1 MIVPCGRPGLKFPH
15 ASFILLSILMAAG
28 AALGQPEQ
36 QPGKISGT
44 VIGLNGKRLS
54 NASVILSSPDSDA
67 TLTRALTDADGRYTF
82 VNLKYGTYALAATM
96 MGYKQAEPKRI
107 NVVSASE
114 IVDFTLTPLAEAG
127 AADISRPGNIETA
140 ERKPPVFSPA
150 GIQGTIAPSGYST
163 GLSQEETSQ
172 VMDRVGDLDL
182 EVLSAFAPPQSP
194 TDCGDEPRLLAAVH
208 ANPEGFAP
216 NHALGIFYFG
226 QGDFIQ
232 SIDYLKRAHA
242 AMPADTDNSR
252 ALALALMGAG
262 QSSDAASFLERI
274 TRETSEEPILLRL
287 LAIAYEASG
296 NSQKAVAEYR
306 RAASQDLGAENLFDC
321 GIGLIGLGAADE
333 AATLFTSATNA
344 HPDSAKLW
352 MGLGIAQD
360 LQKHQTEAIRSLL
373 RAINVDP
380 ENLSPYSFLAGLS
393 GVSPETDTQI
403 RNALAGLVV
412 ARPESA
418 MAHYDYA
425 IALWKQRV
433 ISPGAATAAEIESQ
447 LRLALTKDPKMTRA
461 HFLLGLLYADS
472 GNYENAATELRQTV
486 QADPGNAQ
494 AHYRLAQ
501 VYKRDRQDE
510 LASKEIAEFK
520 ALHGNPASDENGPE
534 ADLRKLAPQLSRQM
548 PQAKPCQRESR

>member
-1 MIVPCGRPGLKFPH
+1 
-15 ASFILLSILMAAG
+15 
-28 AALGQPEQ
+28 
-36 QPGKISGT
+36 
-44 VIGLNGKRLS
+44 
-54 NASVILSSPDSDA
+54 
-67 TLTRALTDADGRYTF
+67 
-82 VNLKYGTYALAATM
+82 
-96 MGYKQAEPKRI
+96 
-107 NVVSASE
+107 
-114 IVDFTLTPLAEAG
+114 
-127 AADISRPGNIETA
+127 
-140 ERKPPVFSPA
+140 
-150 GIQGTIAPSGYST
+150 
-163 GLSQEETSQ
+163 
-172 VMDRVGDLDL
+172 
-182 EVLSAFAPPQSP
+182 
-194 TDCGDEPRLLAAVH
+194 
-208 ANPEGFAP
+208 
-216 NHALGIFYFG
+216 
-226 QGDFIQ
+226 
-232 SIDYLKRAHA
+232 
-242 AMPADTDNSR
+242 
-252 ALALALMGAG
+252 
-262 QSSDAASFLERI
+262 
-274 TRETSEEPILLRL
+274 
-287 LAIAYEASG
+287 
-296 NSQKAVAEYR
+296 
-306 RAASQDLGAENLFDC
+306 
-321 GIGLIGLGAADE
+321 
-333 AATLFTSATNA
+333 
-344 HPDSAKLW
+344 

-425 IALWKQRV
+425 LALWKQRV

-510 LASKEIAEFK
+510 LAKKEIAEFM
-520 ALHGNPASDENGPE
+520 ALHGNPASDENSPE

-548 PQAKPCQRESR
+548 PEAKPCQRESR